1 MKILAYEH
9 LGERTGK
16 IHIHLLL
23 VNTSVDKKQLRN
35 IAATT
40 KIPVSGN
47 EWMSFKVADLE
58 PTYITY
64 MSKGQIDPSY
74 NKGYTEA
81 ELEEYKHKWVNQKSA
96 VKLTEDDKIIEGWI
110 KYYEHDLCVENP
122 EEFNMTQAPNFFALR
137 REAKLYIWNNFI
149 KGVYPN
155 GIMRVNEG
163 TECLWI
169 HRFTN
174 GM

>member
-16 IHIHLLL
+16 IHIHLPL

-110 KYYEHDLCVENP
+110 KYYEHDLCGKPRGIQHDTGAQFLCTTKRSKVIYLEQ
-122 EEFNMTQAPNFFALR
+122 F
-137 REAKLYIWNNFI
+137 Y
-149 KGVYPN
+149 KGR
-155 GIMRVNEG
+155 ISKMES
-163 TECLWI
+163 
-169 HRFTN
+169 
-174 GM
+174 

>member
-1 MKILAYEH
+1 MKKSWHTSTSANVQVKFTFIY
-9 LGERTGK
+9 
-16 IHIHLLL
+16 L
-23 VNTSVDKKQLRN
+23 VNTSVDKAIEKHCCYYE
-35 IAATT
+35 
-40 KIPVSGN
+40 IPVSGN

-110 KYYEHDLCVENP
+110 NITSTTCVWK
-122 EEFNMTQAPNFFALR
+122 TQRNS
-137 REAKLYIWNNFI
+137 
-149 KGVYPN
+149 
-155 GIMRVNEG
+155 
-163 TECLWI
+163 T
-169 HRFTN
+169 
-174 GM
+174 

>member
-1 MKILAYEH
+1 
-9 LGERTGK
+9 
-16 IHIHLLL
+16 
-23 VNTSVDKKQLRN
+23 
-35 IAATT
+35 
-40 KIPVSGN
+40 
-47 EWMSFKVADLE
+47 MSFKVADLE

-122 EEFNMTQAPNFFALR
+122 EEFNMTQAPNFLHYEEKQSYTF
-137 REAKLYIWNNFI
+137 
-149 KGVYPN
+149 
-155 GIMRVNEG
+155 G
-163 TECLWI
+163 TIL
-169 HRFTN
+169 
-174 GM
+174 

>member
-1 MKILAYEH
+1 MKKSWHTSTSANVQVKFTFIYCF
-9 LGERTGK
+9 
-16 IHIHLLL
+16 
-23 VNTSVDKKQLRN
+23 VNTSVDRKQLRN

-81 ELEEYKHKWVNQKSA
+81 ELEEYKHKWVNQ
-96 VKLTEDDKIIEGWI
+96 
-110 KYYEHDLCVENP
+110 
-122 EEFNMTQAPNFFALR
+122 
-137 REAKLYIWNNFI
+137 
-149 KGVYPN
+149 
-155 GIMRVNEG
+155 RVQ
-163 TECLWI
+163 
-169 HRFTN
+169 
-174 GM
+174 